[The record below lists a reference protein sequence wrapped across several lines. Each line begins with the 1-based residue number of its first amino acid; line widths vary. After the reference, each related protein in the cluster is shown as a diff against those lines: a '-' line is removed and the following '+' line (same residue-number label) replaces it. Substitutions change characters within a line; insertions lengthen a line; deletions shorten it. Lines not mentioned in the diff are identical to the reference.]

1 MLKAEKEKIE
11 KLKIQLKENGMD
23 HSEIENE
30 IKKIMDAERPKYTKE
45 PNESDMSEPAALADD
60 ASSARRL
67 SNVNN
72 AANNTTLKRR
82 TSNRTRD
89 VEQIDFELPGN
100 QNALEIDETEMKS
113 MKSEANFRYKGK
125 LTGVQDMS

>member
-1 MLKAEKEKIE
+1 MLRAEKEKIE

-30 IKKIMDAERPKYTKE
+30 IKKIMDAEKPKYTKE
-45 PNESDMSEPAALADD
+45 PNESDMSEPAQLADD

-100 QNALEIDETEMKS
+100 
-113 MKSEANFRYKGK
+113 
-125 LTGVQDMS
+125 